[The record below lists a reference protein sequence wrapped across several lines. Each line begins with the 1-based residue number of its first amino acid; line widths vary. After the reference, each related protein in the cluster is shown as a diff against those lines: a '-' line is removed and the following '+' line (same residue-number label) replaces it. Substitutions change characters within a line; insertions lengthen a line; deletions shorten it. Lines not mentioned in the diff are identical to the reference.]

1 MKRFFYVLTVLA
13 TAFQSR
19 VALADQPDSL
29 FYDLQGSEV
38 RASRVRMTSPTPH
51 SEIGGEDLCCGRFGG
66 DITSVLAL
74 TPSVVATTET
84 GIGIGGT
91 SIRLRGSDATR
102 INVTMN
108 GVPMN
113 NADSH
118 SMYWYDT
125 PDILSSVGSV
135 QVCRGAAS
143 STTFGTG
150 SFGGAVS
157 LASAPLS
164 ILAGGDA
171 EMSAGSF
178 GTGRVSLHYG
188 SGLSKGGW
196 LLDIRG
202 SLTTSEGYVDRGAT
216 KMGSYLVQAAK
227 TLRSGGLL
235 KYVGFGGRTKT
246 YLTYTGATEEE
257 MTLYGRTYHT
267 SGQYE
272 DPDGPFSLEDGTRVS
287 YFDDN
292 TDNYTQA
299 CNQILFSQA
308 FASGWR
314 VNAVLFAN
322 FGGGYYR
329 QYKDD
334 AKLVEYDNFAASG
347 RADLIRRK
355 NMRSTDAGANVSA
368 AWEGERFSADFGGSA
383 LFYRSPHDGTIDWIE
398 GASGYEDFVWYRNL
412 SEKGDGSVWAR
423 TVWTPFEGF
432 EASAAMKLRAVT
444 YRASGVNDNYDSS
457 IGAMQPVSVDCRWV
471 FPCPEIGLSWKAGSS
486 RFGASFAVASKEP
499 TRADFTD
506 RYRFSAISGEPLPE
520 TLLDAELSWLYDG
533 KSLNAGVNFYDMRY
547 RNQLVPTGVVND
559 SSDNLNINVAESY
572 RAGVELMLAAV
583 PARWLSLN
591 ASATLSRNR
600 ILDFTEEISGVATF
614 LGEVPIA
621 YSPSVLASAGAVF
634 SIGDAKVTLRT
645 RYVGMQYLTNG
656 ADADLSLP
664 AYCVTDLDLSYDIV
678 IRSMPMRLFLR
689 TANLFNAEYC
699 SYGYGY
705 SYWWDGVL
713 YKESYYF
720 PQATRNFLAGLKIS
734 F

>member
-1 MKRFFYVLTVLA
+1 MI
-13 TAFQSR
+13 
-19 VALADQPDSL
+19 ALAAILPGRSARADEPDSL

-38 RASRVRMTSPTPH
+38 RSSRVRKTSPTPH
-51 SEIGGEDLCCGRFGG
+51 SGIDGAELSRARFGG

-118 SMYWYDT
+118 AMYWYDT

-135 QVCRGAAS
+135 QVSRGAAS
-143 STTFGTG
+143 SSTFGTG
-150 SFGGAVS
+150 AFGGAVS

-164 ILAGGDA
+164 LKGGGDV

-178 GTGRVSLHYG
+178 GTGRLSVHYG

-196 LLDIRG
+196 LFDVRG

-227 TLRSGGLL
+227 TLPGGGLL

-246 YLTYTGATEEE
+246 YLTYTGVTKEE
-257 MTLYGRTYHT
+257 MALYGRTYHT
-267 SGQYE
+267 SGQYV
-272 DPDGPFSLEDGTRVS
+272 DPSGKFVLADGTRVS

-299 CNQILFSQA
+299 CNQLLYSRGL
-308 FASGWR
+308 ASGWS
-314 VNAVLFAN
+314 VNAVAFAN
-322 FGGGYYR
+322 FGGGFYR

-334 AKLVEYDNFAASG
+334 AKLVTYDNFAPSG

-355 NMRSTDAGANVSA
+355 NMRSVDAGANLSA
-368 AWEGERFSADFGGSA
+368 AFEGERLSADFGVSA
-383 LFYRSPHDGTIDWIE
+383 LCYRSPHDGTLDWVDGAE
-398 GASGYEDFVWYRNL
+398 GYGDFVWYRNL
-412 SEKGDGSVWAR
+412 ARKGDGSLWGR
-423 TVWTPFEGF
+423 TVWRPCVAF
-432 EASAAMKLRAVT
+432 EASAAMKLRFVS
-444 YRASGVNDNYDSS
+444 YRASGTNDNYDSTT
-457 IGAMQPVSVDCRWV
+457 GAMQPVSVDRKWV
-471 FPCPEIGLSWKAGSS
+471 FPCPEVGLSWAPDGNS
-486 RFGASFAVASKEP
+486 RFGASFAAASKEP
-499 TRADFTD
+499 TRSDFTD
-506 RYRFSAISGEPLPE
+506 RYMFSSLSSEPDPE
-520 TLLDAELSWLYDG
+520 TLLDWELSYQYSG
-533 KSLNAGVNFYDMRY
+533 KALKAGVNLYLMRY
-547 RNQLVPTGVVND
+547 FDQLVPTGIVND
-559 SSDNLNINVAESY
+559 SSDNLNINVPDSY
-572 RAGVELMLAAV
+572 RAGAELSIASR
-583 PARWLSLN
+583 PCRWLLLD

-600 ILDFTEEISGVATF
+600 ILDFTENISGVETF
-614 LGEVPIA
+614 LGDVPIA
-621 YSPSVLASAGAVF
+621 YSPSVLASAGATVSAF
-634 SIGDAKVTLRT
+634 GAEAVLRS

-656 ADADLSLP
+656 ADPDLSLP
-664 AYCVTDLDLSYDIV
+664 GYCVTDLDLGYELSWKQL
-678 IRSMPMRLFLR
+678 SMRLYLKV
-689 TANLFNAEYC
+689 ANLFSEEYC

-705 SYWWDGVL
+705 SYLWDGVK

-720 PQATRNFLAGLKIS
+720 PQATRNFLAGLRIT